1 MVEEKKS
8 IAVEEHFIEGEHT
21 NATITDKIA
30 AIPLSGHQ
38 PKSWFL
44 LTGSSLL
51 LLGCLM
57 TAITLLLFVGVG
69 IWGVNNPTG
78 WGFAIVNFVWWIG
91 IGHAGTLIS
100 AILLLMR
107 QRWRTSI
114 NRVSETM
121 TLFAVMCAGLFPI
134 LHLGRPWLA
143 YYLFPY
149 PNGLAMW
156 PQFRSPLVWDVFAV
170 STYFTVS
177 LVFWFVGL
185 IPDIAVLRDTAKSKI
200 AKAVSGILAMGWR
213 NSAAHW
219 HRYETLYLLLA
230 GLSTPLVV
238 SVHSI
243 VSFDFAVSLLPGWH
257 TTIFPPYFVAGAVYS
272 GFAMVLTLMIPMR
285 AWYGLKDMVTM
296 KHIDWMAKIMLATG
310 LIVGYGYCMEAFYAW
325 YSGSFYEWAM
335 MKNRA
340 LGFYA
345 PFYWALI
352 FCNVV
357 TPFTLW
363 FPWVRRN
370 LFVLWWITI
379 IVNIGMWL
387 ERFVIVITSLHHDFM
402 PSSWGNFRPM
412 LWDWAIYAGTF
423 GLFLF
428 GMALFMRFIPMLPM
442 AELRHQLHAEHGERK
457 HRDPEPDPE
466 PVGGAR

>member
-1 MVEEKKS
+1 MIDEKKS
-8 IAVEEHFIEGEHT
+8 IAVEEQFIEGEHT
-21 NATITDKIA
+21 YGSISDKIA
-30 AIPLSGHQ
+30 AIPLSQHQ
-38 PKSWFL
+38 PKPWFL
-44 LTGSSLL
+44 LTAGALL
-51 LLGCLM
+51 LLGVL
-57 TAITLLLFVGVG
+57 TLAIGLLLFIGVG
-69 IWGVNNPTG
+69 IWGVNIPTG

-134 LHLGRPWLA
+134 LHLGRPWMF

-149 PNGLAMW
+149 PNGLSMW

-177 LVFWFVGL
+177 LVFWYVGL
-185 IPDIAVLRDTAKSKI
+185 IPDLAMIRDRAKSQI
-200 AKAVSGILAMGWR
+200 GRVVSGVLALGWR
-213 NSAAHW
+213 GSAAHW

-296 KHIDWMAKIMLATG
+296 KHIDWMAKIMLVTG
-310 LIVGYGYCMEAFYAW
+310 LIVGYGYMMEAFYAW
-325 YSGSFYEWAM
+325 YSGSFFEWAM

-340 LGFYA
+340 LGYYRV
-345 PFYWALI
+345 FYWALI
-352 FCNVV
+352 FCNII
-357 TPFTLW
+357 TPFALW
-363 FPWVRRN
+363 SPKVRRN
-370 LFVLWWITI
+370 LAVLWVITI

-428 GMALFMRFIPMLPM
+428 GMALFMRFVPMLPM
-442 AELRHQLHAEHGERK
+442 AELRHQLHAEKHERGEGEHK
-457 HRDPEPDPE
+457 HEPE
-466 PVGGAR
+466 PVGGVH